1 MKQNLEPNTGT
12 RNDEVKIDRQN
23 FEKIMQ
29 DYQSLG
35 RINELNDLLD
45 NKVGRQSPSNI
56 PVVTNTPEQVRN
68 EAKLNDV
75 KIDEDPS
82 SRSTKLYGNLTD

>member
-68 EAKLNDV
+68 EANLNDV